1 VGHIGPARE
10 TWHAWSPA
18 ACPCPTARTKNE
30 ELPVCGI
37 VGFHGHDDRD
47 LLQAMNDQLVHRGPD
62 GDGIFLDGT
71 VGLGH
76 WRLTII
82 DTSHEADQPMWSED
96 RRHVIIFNGEI
107 YNFRELRKELEA
119 KGHRFRFQSDTE
131 VILAGY
137 AEWGQDVLKHLLG
150 MFAFAL
156 YDTHTRELF
165 IGRDRLGIKPF
176 YYVEAPFFAFAS
188 EIKALMKVPGVSKA
202 VNAEALARFLKFRV
216 HDSDEQTFFAG
227 VKRLMPGHS
236 MTVRSDGTRAI
247 TKWWT
252 LEFNPEFGPSKSDAE
267 YAEEYDEMF
276 TKVMRRHLIADV
288 PLGFNLSGGLD
299 SSGVVGVASQL
310 VRGGEDTHTGGK
322 FFTFSALF
330 PGETIDETRYITE
343 VEKFAGSTPVYSY
356 PKADEFWG
364 EIMPWVHTQEEPTIS
379 SAPYA
384 YYSVFREASKHV
396 KVSLS
401 GNGGD
406 ETLAGYLPY
415 FRTYLQSAAGTKA
428 YGRMLAEGVRGVP
441 IFWKQYLQRAEQ
453 LIKGQGV
460 TMTPFLGESLKGFRD
475 ITFGYSPNLN
485 ERLSQDVTKYST
497 PNLLR
502 YEDKNSMAF
511 GLESRVPFLD
521 SELVEFTFNLPI
533 DQKIKNGWTRYV
545 YRNAMKGHMPEL
557 NRLRRSKI
565 GFTNPET
572 AWLKHNAPHI
582 KEIFASTALHE
593 HGLFDQQQLLDSFD
607 RWLGGNERI
616 DSLVYWRILVSQLW
630 IDRFELTGV
639 A

>member
-1 VGHIGPARE
+1 
-10 TWHAWSPA
+10 
-18 ACPCPTARTKNE
+18 
-30 ELPVCGI
+30 
-37 VGFHGHDDRD
+37 
-47 LLQAMNDQLVHRGPD
+47 
-62 GDGIFLDGT
+62 
-71 VGLGH
+71 
-76 WRLTII
+76 
-82 DTSHEADQPMWSED
+82 
-96 RRHVIIFNGEI
+96 
-107 YNFRELRKELEA
+107 
-119 KGHRFRFQSDTE
+119 
-131 VILAGY
+131 
-137 AEWGQDVLKHLLG
+137 
-150 MFAFAL
+150 
-156 YDTHTRELF
+156 
-165 IGRDRLGIKPF
+165 
-176 YYVEAPFFAFAS
+176 
-188 EIKALMKVPGVSKA
+188 
-202 VNAEALARFLKFRV
+202 
-216 HDSDEQTFFAG
+216 
-227 VKRLMPGHS
+227 
-236 MTVRSDGTRAI
+236 
-247 TKWWT
+247 
-252 LEFNPEFGPSKSDAE
+252 
-267 YAEEYDEMF
+267 MF

-310 VRGGEDTHTGGK
+310 VRSGEDTHTGGK